1 MSRSGPRPSRSA
13 AFSSAIRWK
22 GEPASEDT
30 VIRVAYDED
39 ALYIAARLHDRD
51 PPLSFG
57 SSPGETSRSRPT
69 RFVVYLDPHHDHLTG
84 AQFGVS
90 AAGVQRDALIYNDQF
105 LDVTWD
111 AVWASAVQVDEQ
123 GWIVEMRIPLSQLRF
138 PAADRYTWGI
148 NVQRVIQRR
157 NESDWLQL
165 VRKNEAGLAS
175 RMAHLEDI
183 AGITPPGTLELMPY
197 VTSRAEFI
205 EPPVAG
211 NPFNDGARAFGAAG
225 LDLKYGVTNSLTLD
239 ATFNPDFGQ
248 VEVDPAVVN
257 LTQFEVF
264 FEERRPFFTEGA
276 KVFGNFGRSGAS
288 EYWGFFRPEPTLFYS
303 RRIGRAPQGRVVSP
317 YADAPATTTILG
329 AAKLVGRT
337 RRGWTLGALDAVTGR
352 EYARL
357 FGRRADDGRGTSSR
371 SPTTP

>member
-1 MSRSGPRPSRSA
+1 
-13 AFSSAIRWK
+13 
-22 GEPASEDT
+22 
-30 VIRVAYDED
+30 
-39 ALYIAARLHDRD
+39 
-51 PPLSFG
+51 
-57 SSPGETSRSRPT
+57 
-69 RFVVYLDPHHDHLTG
+69 
-84 AQFGVS
+84 
-90 AAGVQRDALIYNDQF
+90 
-105 LDVTWD
+105 
-111 AVWASAVQVDEQ
+111 
-123 GWIVEMRIPLSQLRF
+123 MRIPLSQLRF

-225 LDLKYGVTNSLTLD
+225 MDLKYGVTNSLTLD

-352 EYARL
+352 EQARL
-357 FGRRADDGRGTSSR
+357 SDGVQTTTRDVEPLTNYAVIRAQREIGTRAGIGMLGTSVIREQRDPQLEASLASRAHMLGVDGHWFVDASRTAGCCMAASPAAGCRAARRRSRGCSAPSSATTSGRTRRTCRSIRPRRASRAGPGR
-371 SPTTP
+371 PT

>member
-1 MSRSGPRPSRSA
+1 M
-13 AFSSAIRWK
+13 
-22 GEPASEDT
+22 
-30 VIRVAYDED
+30 RVAYDED
-39 ALYIAARLHDRD
+39 ALYIAARLFDRQ
-51 PPLSFG
+51 PSAIVRQLSRRDVVV
-57 SSPGETSRSRPT
+57 EADAL
-69 RFVVYLDPHHDHLTG
+69 VVYLDPHHDHLTG

-90 AAGVQRDALIYNDQF
+90 AAGVQRDALSYNDQF

-111 AVWASAVQVDEQ
+111 AVWASAVQVDAQ
-123 GWIVEMRIPLSQLRF
+123 GWVVEMRIALSQLRF

-157 NESDWLQL
+157 NESSWVQL

-205 EPPVAG
+205 EPPITG
-211 NPFNDGARAFGAAG
+211 SPFNDGARAFGAAG
-225 LDLKYGVTNSLTLD
+225 MDLKYGVTNSLTLD

-303 RRIGRAPQGRVVSP
+303 RRIGRAPQGRVVTP
-317 YADAPATTTILG
+317 YSDVPATTTILG

-352 EYARL
+352 EHARL
-357 FGRRADDGRGTSSR
+357 SDGVQTTTRAIEPLTYSLILPGAAATNQLRRHQGAA
-371 SPTTP
+371 